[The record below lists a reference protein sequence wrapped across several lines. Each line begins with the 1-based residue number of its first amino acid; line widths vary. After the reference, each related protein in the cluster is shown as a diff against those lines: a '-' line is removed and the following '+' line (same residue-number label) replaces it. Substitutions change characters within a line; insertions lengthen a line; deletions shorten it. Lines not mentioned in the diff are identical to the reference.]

1 MSIAAL
7 RQRLSTLVAPP
18 RASEAAISTGIAALD
33 RALSDGGVPCGRLT
47 EVAGA
52 PGSGKTT
59 LVRQLVAA
67 ALAAQRRVAYVDG
80 ARTLAPRDWA
90 AAAQTGRLWV
100 VRPPDK
106 SHQSRSAWCA
116 DVLLRSGAFGLV
128 VLDGGSGVMPLS
140 RQVAV
145 RLTRL
150 AREHDAALVVVSE
163 PGAGAVVG
171 SAVRLRVERKT
182 DRRQEAA
189 GAGDGAGT
197 GRPGGWRRRW
207 RGPASLKSLG
217 TGSGRVSRVLRI
229 VVDKGGRHHSV
240 EVHCAIDV
248 ARRLCAHPEI
258 PDRRGVAS
266 RDRRGQRAGPDVPGA
281 KPRGA
286 PERGAPERTAVTLP
300 RKRRCAEPA
309 VQRDAFL
316 LTGEGGR
323 R

>member
-1 MSIAAL
+1 
-7 RQRLSTLVAPP
+7 
-18 RASEAAISTGIAALD
+18 
-33 RALSDGGVPCGRLT
+33 
-47 EVAGA
+47 
-52 PGSGKTT
+52 
-59 LVRQLVAA
+59 
-67 ALAAQRRVAYVDG
+67 
-80 ARTLAPRDWA
+80 
-90 AAAQTGRLWV
+90 
-100 VRPPDK
+100 
-106 SHQSRSAWCA
+106 
-116 DVLLRSGAFGLV
+116 
-128 VLDGGSGVMPLS
+128 MPLS

-150 AREHDAALVVVSE
+150 AREHDAALVVVSD

-171 SAVRLRVERKT
+171 SAVRLRVERKSG
-182 DRRQEAA
+182 RRQEA
-189 GAGDGAGT
+189 GGDGAGS
-197 GRPGGWRRRW
+197 GEPEGLEVPAAGGGRRRW
-207 RGPASLKSLG
+207 RVPASLKSLG

-266 RDRRGQRAGPDVPGA
+266 RDRRGQRAGPGVPGA
-281 KPRGA
+281 RPRGV

-316 LTGEGGR
+316 LAGEDGR

>member
-1 MSIAAL
+1 
-7 RQRLSTLVAPP
+7 
-18 RASEAAISTGIAALD
+18 
-33 RALSDGGVPCGRLT
+33 
-47 EVAGA
+47 
-52 PGSGKTT
+52 
-59 LVRQLVAA
+59 
-67 ALAAQRRVAYVDG
+67 
-80 ARTLAPRDWA
+80 
-90 AAAQTGRLWV
+90 
-100 VRPPDK
+100 
-106 SHQSRSAWCA
+106 
-116 DVLLRSGAFGLV
+116 
-128 VLDGGSGVMPLS
+128 MPLS

-248 ARRLCAHPEI
+248 ARR
-258 PDRRGVAS
+258 
-266 RDRRGQRAGPDVPGA
+266 QRAGPDVPGA